1 MMANRMGIIYVA
13 SEMMRY
19 HFFVNNDLMGSVVT
33 MTKGVN
39 SIDVV
44 AIEYTKIPF
53 NKSITFVSY
62 VGKSLVLH
70 R

>member
-1 MMANRMGIIYVA
+1 
-13 SEMMRY
+13 MMRY